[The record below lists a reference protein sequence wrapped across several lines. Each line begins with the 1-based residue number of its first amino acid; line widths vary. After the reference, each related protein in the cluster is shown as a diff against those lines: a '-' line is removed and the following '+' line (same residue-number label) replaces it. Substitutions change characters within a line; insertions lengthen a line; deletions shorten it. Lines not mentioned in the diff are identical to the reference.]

1 MGWASRSWNPALFGR
16 GLADVADRGSFD
28 RDGGSP
34 LHPVNLGLRMLNWI
48 DRRNWMNEP
57 PGRST
62 VNLCLKA
69 RKREEPPS

>member
-1 MGWASRSWNPALFGR
+1 LLESGLFGK

-28 RDGGSP
+28 QDGGSP
-34 LHPVNLGLRMLNWI
+34 LHPVNMGLKVLSWV
-48 DRRNWMNEP
+48 DRRNRMNEP

-69 RKREEPPS
+69 RKA